1 MKGDDCGRLMF
12 SVNYCNGPHYFYPEQ
27 VLAMMLQKL
36 RSYVNEAATVDARF
50 PADVKD
56 CVITVPSFYTA

>member
-1 MKGDDCGRLMF
+1 
-12 SVNYCNGPHYFYPEQ
+12 
-27 VLAMMLQKL
+27 MMLQKL